1 MFILSLPA
9 WWLVRDIF
17 YKPYFMIYGEV
28 FADTIDPPCGDR
40 AGGEFLPDANDNL
53 TLPNPDWIEC
63 QTGRWL
69 NPLVMT
75 CYLLVSFVLLLNM
88 LIAVFNDIFARTSAI
103 SHQIWKFNRFG
114 VVMEYEQKPIL
125 PPPLIVFSHL
135 YLLIKW
141 CRRRF
146 KGLLPKYYI
155 YCCL

>member
-1 MFILSLPA
+1 
-9 WWLVRDIF
+9 
-17 YKPYFMIYGEV
+17 MIYGEV

-40 AGGEFLPDANDNL
+40 AGGEFLPDANGNL

-141 CRRRF
+141 CRRRS
-146 KGLLPKYYI
+146 KGILQTYLFTPIKFVLI
-155 YCCL
+155 TIDLNKR